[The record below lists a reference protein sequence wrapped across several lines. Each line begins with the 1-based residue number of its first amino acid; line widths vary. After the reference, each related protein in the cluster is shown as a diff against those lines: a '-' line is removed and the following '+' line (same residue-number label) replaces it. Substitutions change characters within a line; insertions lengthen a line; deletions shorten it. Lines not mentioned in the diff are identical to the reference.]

1 MAQLMNWTNYNPL
14 NFIIM
19 KNIYSF
25 LVVASMVLFQSCTIE
40 DNTEYIDNDTISEV
54 FEITTTFNT
63 SNEFSKLVTLN
74 PAIFNSDV
82 VLVYRLSGVTS
93 QGNDIWKLLP
103 ELYFYNDG
111 TLDFG
116 YKFDFTKND
125 VRIFMFGND
134 LQTVVSEYKTNQVFR
149 IVIVPAYFSK
159 TIDVTN
165 INSVLTALQIN
176 KEAIQKLD

>member
-1 MAQLMNWTNYNPL
+1 M
-14 NFIIM
+14 IM
-19 KNIYSF
+19 KTTYTF
-25 LVVASMVLFQSCTIE
+25 LIAVSLILFQSCTIE
-40 DNTEYIDNDTISEV
+40 DNTEYIDNDTIGEV
-54 FEITTTFNT
+54 FEITTSFNST
-63 SNEFSKLVTLN
+63 NSYSKLVSLN

-103 ELYFYNDG
+103 ELYFFNDG

-125 VRIFMFGND
+125 IRISMFGNE
-134 LQTVVSEYKTNQVFR
+134 LQTVISEYKTNQVFR

-159 TIDVTN
+159 TIDFTN
-165 INSVLTALQIN
+165 INAVLSSLKIKDTQI
-176 KEAIQKLD
+176 QSLD

>member
-1 MAQLMNWTNYNPL
+1 MKTTYTLLIALS
-14 NFIIM
+14 FI
-19 KNIYSF
+19 
-25 LVVASMVLFQSCTIE
+25 LFQSCTIE
-40 DNTEYIDNDTISEV
+40 DNTEYIDNDTISEA
-54 FEITTTFNT
+54 FEITTSFNST
-63 SNEFSKLVTLN
+63 NGYSKLVTLN

-82 VLVYRLSGVTS
+82 VLVYRLSGVTT

-103 ELYFYNDG
+103 EMYFFNDG

-125 VRIFMFGND
+125 VRIFMVGNE

-159 TIDVTN
+159 TVDITN
-165 INSVLTALQIN
+165 INAVLSALKIN
-176 KEAIQKLD
+176 ELQTKYFD

>member
-1 MAQLMNWTNYNPL
+1 MKTTYTLLIALS
-14 NFIIM
+14 FI
-19 KNIYSF
+19 
-25 LVVASMVLFQSCTIE
+25 LFQSCTIE
-40 DNTEYIDNDTISEV
+40 DNTEYIDNDTISEA
-54 FEITTTFNT
+54 FEITTSFNST
-63 SNEFSKLVTLN
+63 NGYSKLVTLN

-82 VLVYRLSGVTS
+82 VLVYRLSGVTT

-103 ELYFYNDG
+103 EMYFFNDG

-125 VRIFMFGND
+125 VRIFMVGNE

-159 TIDVTN
+159 TVDITN
-165 INSVLTALQIN
+165 INAVLSALKIN
-176 KEAIQKLD
+176 ESQTKYFD

>member
-1 MAQLMNWTNYNPL
+1 M
-14 NFIIM
+14 IM
-19 KNIYSF
+19 KTTYTF
-25 LVVASMVLFQSCTIE
+25 LIAVSLILFQSCTIE
-40 DNTEYIDNDTISEV
+40 DNTEYIDNDTIGEV
-54 FEITTTFNT
+54 FEITTSFNST
-63 SNEFSKLVTLN
+63 NSYSKLVTLN

-103 ELYFYNDG
+103 ELYFFNDG

-125 VRIFMFGND
+125 IRISMFGNE
-134 LQTVVSEYKTNQVFR
+134 LQTVISEYKTNQVFR

-159 TIDVTN
+159 TIDFTN
-165 INSVLTALQIN
+165 INAVLSSLKIKDTQI
-176 KEAIQKLD
+176 QSLD